1 MQEKLSKNAIIL
13 IIEKLKSVFNVSTD
27 TGLAEALGVRQNT
40 ISSWKTRGTL
50 DYALIISKCDNIDL
64 NWIFNDKSD
73 DLNTK
78 KCNTKT
84 PQNVLKQNEDIFED
98 IFEDKRKVQ
107 KTSSNLGVEK
117 VVVDNVFK
125 LRTDR
130 LVERQQIPIY
140 DMEAV
145 AGLVPLFAEH
155 YSQSVVEVM
164 ETTLIPKCDGGLRI
178 VGDSMYPLLKSGDI
192 VFYKQI
198 HDILNNIV
206 WGEMYLIS
214 FDIDGEEYVS
224 VKYLQ
229 KSELKDHITLVSY
242 NEHHKPLDIHIG
254 RIRALAFIKASL
266 RLNSIK

>member
-1 MQEKLSKNAIIL
+1 MLRDDSLQQDGSDPSAEEKIL
-13 IIEKLKSVFNVSTD
+13 H
-27 TGLAEALGVRQNT
+27 
-40 ISSWKTRGTL
+40 
-50 DYALIISKCDNIDL
+50 
-64 NWIFNDKSD
+64 
-73 DLNTK
+73 
-78 KCNTKT
+78 TKT
-84 PQNVLKQNEDIFED
+84 PKFPVIHNDRENDRENDR
-98 IFEDKRKVQ
+98 KRKLQ
-107 KTSSNLGVEK
+107 KSRSNLKYSKSEESFEK
-117 VVVDNVFK
+117 NIADVVVDKVFN

-130 LVERQQIPIY
+130 LMERQQIPIY

-145 AGLVPLFAEH
+145 AGLVPLFAEQ
-155 YSQSVVEVM
+155 YSQSIVEVM

-198 HDILNNIV
+198 HDIINNIV

-214 FDIDGEEYVS
+214 FDVDGEEYVS

-229 KSELKDHITLVSY
+229 KSELPDHILLVSY
-242 NEHHKPLDIHIG
+242 NEHHKPLDVHIT